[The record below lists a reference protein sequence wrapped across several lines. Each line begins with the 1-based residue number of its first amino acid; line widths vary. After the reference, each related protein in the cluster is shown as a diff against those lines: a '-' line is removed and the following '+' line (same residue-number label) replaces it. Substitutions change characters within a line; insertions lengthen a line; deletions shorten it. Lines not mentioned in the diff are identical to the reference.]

1 MFDDTTPQ
9 TPQPEDMFEKVN
21 TGSAPA
27 PQPQQMQPE
36 PSLAPQP
43 PKKNIGMIIVI
54 TALVIILLGVIG
66 VGAYL
71 LFSTMNAPQEPAPEQ
86 QQVGEETDVEVQEPV
101 VEEPTQEQEE
111 APEATQEPETPQ
123 AQEPVVS
130 VGIDTDGDGLTDEQE
145 LLLGTDPNSLD
156 TDGDGLFDGEEVRI
170 YLTDPLNPDTD
181 GDGYPDGEE
190 VANGYNPRGPGRL
203 NEEVQ

>member
-27 PQPQQMQPE
+27 PQPQKMQPE

-43 PKKNIGMIIVI
+43 PKKNIGMIVI
-54 TALVIILLGVIG
+54 ITGLVIILLGVIG

-71 LFSTMNAPQEPAPEQ
+71 LFSALNTPQQPAQEQ
-86 QQVGEETDVEVQEPV
+86 QQVEEETTPEAQEPV

-111 APEATQEPETPQ
+111 TPEVTQEPQTPQ
-123 AQEPVVS
+123 AQEPVVT